1 MKQNLRARY
10 LVNAWS
16 QFSRVT
22 VDTKRIK
29 NSENRKDFLKSE
41 RKRKE
46 KREGEKLKIT
56 EIVFKDGIL
65 TKNFVIE

>member
-29 NSENRKDFLKSE
+29 NSENRKDFFEEWKE
-41 RKRKE
+41 EKGE
-46 KREGEKLKIT
+46 KRRGKTKIT